1 MRSTVSATIF
11 TAFSALCACAPGP
24 HAAKPVA
31 APPQQ
36 PAPPAD
42 ASYDWHVLLA
52 APFGSALKAV
62 PLNLHEVLLFR
73 DETRAGVPADEP
85 ECYAPD
91 RPAPRFLG
99 SAPSEYLVCFR
110 QDRLSRI
117 QASVALASGDA
128 SRVFAAACTLWLKN
142 AADSGAAA
150 APIPPAGGECEGW
163 DAAVHFRGRL
173 TQDADGA
180 QWHVSIVLDVAAEG
194 P

>member
-1 MRSTVSATIF
+1 MRSKVSAAIF
-11 TAFSALCACAPGP
+11 TAFSTLCACAPGP
-24 HAAKPVA
+24 HGAKPE

-36 PAPPAD
+36 STQPTD

-52 APFGSALKAV
+52 APFGSALKDV

-73 DETRAGVPADEP
+73 DEALAAVPADEP

-91 RPAPRFLG
+91 MPAPRFLAR
-99 SAPSEYLVCFR
+99 APGEYLVCFR

-117 QASVALASGDA
+117 QASVAIASADA
-128 SRVFAAACTLWLKN
+128 SQVFAAACTLWLKN
-142 AADSGAAA
+142 AADSGAATA
-150 APIPPAGGECEGW
+150 SDPPDAGECEGR

-173 TQDADGA
+173 KQDAEGA
-180 QWHVSIVLDVAAEG
+180 QWPVSIVLDMVAER